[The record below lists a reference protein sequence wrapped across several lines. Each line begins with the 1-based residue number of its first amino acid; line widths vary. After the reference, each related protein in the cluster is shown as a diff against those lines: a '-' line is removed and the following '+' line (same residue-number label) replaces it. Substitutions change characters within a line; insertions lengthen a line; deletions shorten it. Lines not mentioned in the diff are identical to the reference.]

1 MRYLVQCNG
10 CGASTETE
18 DHQNPDAALKCG
30 CCTKDHDHA
39 ANANAGGEPCR
50 PVTITLVP
58 GQVVLQAVGS

>member
-39 ANANAGGEPCR
+39 ANANAGDVCR
-50 PVTITLVP
+50 PVTIGPLP
-58 GQVVLQAVGS
+58 GQIVLQPVSGV